1 MENLQWRAMAALVVS
16 LLVLLLWEY
25 FIGVPT
31 PSPPALPKAQ
41 QERQAGQA
49 GAAAPVEIKSA
60 PATPATPAA
69 PHPARDVVVT
79 TPLYRAVFTE
89 QGARLKSFQLLN
101 YRERVGPDSPPKELV
116 CIQNPAD
123 LPLGL
128 DLLKPPLD
136 TSRALFTASSLRL
149 DLNRPQAPQAE
160 GLSFEL
166 TDPSGVRLIKRFEFR
181 PDLYRIDLAV
191 RVQNLSGQALEA
203 EPALNL
209 VSGPFS
215 SDDGYYRQA
224 AVMVGGEVET
234 EKAGDLE
241 QPKLIRGNVRWAAY
255 DEPFFVAALAP
266 APGEPVN
273 VRLASQGALV
283 SESLISP
290 PSKVG
295 PGQERTYRYSLY
307 YGPKE
312 LAILTA
318 QGLELE
324 KVIHYGWFDIIA
336 KPLLVVLK
344 WIHGFVHNW
353 GLAIIVLTVLIK
365 LAFWPLSQKSYR
377 SMKEMQ
383 KLQPKLAALKEKHK
397 GDTTKLN
404 QEMLTL
410 YRTYK
415 VNPMGGCL
423 PMLAQIPVFIAL
435 YQALQYSI
443 ELRHAPFLL
452 WINDLSAPDRLA
464 VGFDIPYVGGLP
476 VLTLLM
482 GASMWLQ
489 QKMTPVTGDPA
500 QAKMMQLL
508 PLVFTFMFI
517 YFPAGLVL
525 YWLVNNIL
533 SIGQQYYINRTLA

>member
-1 MENLQWRAMAALVVS
+1 
-16 LLVLLLWEY
+16 
-25 FIGVPT
+25 
-31 PSPPALPKAQ
+31 
-41 QERQAGQA
+41 
-49 GAAAPVEIKSA
+49 
-60 PATPATPAA
+60 
-69 PHPARDVVVT
+69 
-79 TPLYRAVFTE
+79 
-89 QGARLKSFQLLN
+89 
-101 YRERVGPDSPPKELV
+101 
-116 CIQNPAD
+116 
-123 LPLGL
+123 
-128 DLLKPPLD
+128 
-136 TSRALFTASSLRL
+136 
-149 DLNRPQAPQAE
+149 
-160 GLSFEL
+160 
-166 TDPSGVRLIKRFEFR
+166 
-181 PDLYRIDLAV
+181 
-191 RVQNLSGQALEA
+191 
-203 EPALNL
+203 
-209 VSGPFS
+209 
-215 SDDGYYRQA
+215 
-224 AVMVGGEVET
+224 VET